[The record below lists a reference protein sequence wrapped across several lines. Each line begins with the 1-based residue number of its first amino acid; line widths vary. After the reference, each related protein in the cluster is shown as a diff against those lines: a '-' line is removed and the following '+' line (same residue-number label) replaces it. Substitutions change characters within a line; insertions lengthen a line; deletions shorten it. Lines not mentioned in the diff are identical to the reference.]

1 MITETGFRVILGS
14 SVAAGIIGIIVMVL
28 SEASLP
34 FELQRY
40 VSRQSAGPLSGR
52 DLIVLVIWVPAM
64 VISLIAAIGM
74 FFFWRPARVLAL
86 IGTLLALAA
95 LPFSE
100 PFVATGLAT
109 LFNEGASILW
119 GMVLALAYWSPLAQR
134 FARSG

>member
-1 MITETGFRVILGS
+1 MITETGFRVVLGS
-14 SVAAGIIGIIVMVL
+14 SVAAGIVGIIVMLL

-40 VSRQSAGPLSGR
+40 VSRQTSEPLSGG
-52 DLIVLVIWVPAM
+52 DLIAVVIWVPAM
-64 VISLIAAIGM
+64 VITLIAAVGM

-95 LPFSE
+95 LPSSE

-109 LFNEGASILW
+109 LFNEGSSILW
-119 GMVLALAYWSPLAQR
+119 GMVLAVAYWSPLAHR